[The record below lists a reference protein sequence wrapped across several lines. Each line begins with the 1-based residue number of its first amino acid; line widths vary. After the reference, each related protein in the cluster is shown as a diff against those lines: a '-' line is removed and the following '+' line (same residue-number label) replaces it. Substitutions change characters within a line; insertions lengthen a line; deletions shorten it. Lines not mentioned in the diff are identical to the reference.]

1 MLCSHKPL
9 DPANEV
15 PARPRKPLLDR
26 KCTESTWNLN
36 FVCFGSKTSTL
47 SSHHP
52 TWLQRKTRGDPRL
65 PFRRELHQD
74 HIESEC
80 SLPQKPY
87 CPVLF
92 LVQQRTACWESA
104 AATHCN
110 LTDMKMPCNKNQCV
124 KLPKKKTKKK
134 KNKQKQNPV
143 REKWLENLTWHRI
156 WTGSSKSICNSL
168 PNQGM
173 LGETR
178 FLSACVKRH
187 SV

>member
-124 KLPKKKTKKK
+124 KLPKKKTNKKK
-134 KNKQKQNPV
+134 KQNKNKTQSEKNDLRTLPGTEFEQEAANPFAIV
-143 REKWLENLTWHRI
+143 FPIRECWEKLD
-156 WTGSSKSICNSL
+156 SFL
-168 PNQGM
+168 P
-173 LGETR
+173 
-178 FLSACVKRH
+178 A
-187 SV
+187 